1 MVQPIGFN
9 LAMTNDTL
17 RLRNVSKGVIVT
29 TQNQYWVSPHD
40 KGWSLKRASKIYTT
54 KAEALAAGRAQA
66 IKNGAE
72 LVGQKRNGQINLKN
86 SYGNDPIPP
95 RDKQ

>member
-1 MVQPIGFN
+1 
-9 LAMTNDTL
+9 MTNDTL
-17 RLRNVSKGVIVT
+17 RLRNVSTGVIVT

-40 KGWSLKRASKIYTT
+40 KGWSLKRAGSSKASKIYTT